1 MEAPAFKDKTCPCGV
16 TFTPNSG
23 RQAYHSTDCP
33 ARPKTSRTAAKAAR
47 SAATAHGPAAPSRNG
62 TTGNGHATPD
72 LLGRLLADC
81 DRELGDLDAK
91 ASPIAAALREKAEE
105 LEAIKAERAEVE
117 RCRAALAS
125 V

>member
-1 MEAPAFKDKTCPCGV
+1 MEASRFKDKTCPCGV

-23 RQAYHSTDCP
+23 RQTYHSTDCP
-33 ARPKTSRTAAKAAR
+33 ARTTPTRTAAKASRSRSSAR
-47 SAATAHGPAAPSRNG
+47 GPAAQTIARDLARVRPASNG
-62 TTGNGHATPD
+62 RPTPD

-91 ASPIAAALREKAEE
+91 AGPLQEALEK
-105 LEAIKAERAEVE
+105 IKAERAEVE
-117 RCRAALAS
+117 RCRNALAS